1 MVHFFDQQNL
11 QICKDAPQPNKKLY
25 NWDNESQTL
34 LMIKAPFFGA
44 FVF

>member
-1 MVHFFDQQNL
+1 MVHFLINKNL

-25 NWDNESQTL
+25 NGDNESQTL